1 MFNVNVNKQRN
12 QKVWIDENGVVIDQ
26 NTPHG
31 ISTMRNIMKIQNQA
45 GNEGDLGLVTACH
58 QITKV
63 TDSSGDDA
71 QVTKDMALALPT
83 CKMTKGK
90 VTVTVD
96 NRYIDKYQHDG
107 WTLTG

>member
-1 MFNVNVNKQRN
+1 MSIKVGKERN
-12 QKVWIDENGVVIDQ
+12 QTEWINENSVIIDQ

-31 ISTMRNIMKIQNQA
+31 VSTMRNIMKIQNQA
-45 GNEGDLGLVTACH
+45 GNEGDLGTVAACH

-63 TDSSGDDA
+63 SDSSGDDA

-83 CKMTKGK
+83 CRMTKGK

-96 NRYIDKYQHDG
+96 NRYIDKYQGDG